1 MYANLCATNQYM
13 HVHTA
18 ICEDL
23 TLANGVVTYNPS
35 TTPRL
40 EDTVATHTC
49 NTGYTLE
56 GASIR
61 TCQSDRQWSLT
72 APSCNGEMLLAI

>member
-1 MYANLCATNQYM
+1 MPFFASNQYM

-18 ICEDL
+18 ICDDL

-49 NTGYTLE
+49 NTGYNLDGDKT
-56 GASIR
+56 R
-61 TCQSDRQWSLT
+61 TCQNDRQWSSA
-72 APSCNGEMLLAI
+72 APSCNGENELC